1 MYVTN
6 DIAVCTCPQTLR
18 HITNPLQL
26 KDKMKDRKL
35 IKESKPDQITF
46 SQSFNY
52 SLFQGSVIFKMWLL
66 KI

>member
-26 KDKMKDRKL
+26 KDKMKDRKF
-35 IKESKPDQITF
+35 IKESKPD
-46 SQSFNY
+46 
-52 SLFQGSVIFKMWLL
+52 
-66 KI
+66 